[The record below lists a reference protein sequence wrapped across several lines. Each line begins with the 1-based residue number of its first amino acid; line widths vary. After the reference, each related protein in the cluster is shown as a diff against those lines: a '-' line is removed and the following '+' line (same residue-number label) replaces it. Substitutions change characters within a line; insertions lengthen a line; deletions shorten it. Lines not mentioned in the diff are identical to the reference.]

1 MTIHIP
7 LGSFASN
14 SDAGPST
21 PSSKY
26 LIQSDDTHKDLE
38 DVLNSLE
45 GSKRIVVVTGA
56 GVSTAADI
64 PDFRSSTGLFN
75 DSVSKGKA
83 KGKARDL
90 FHVHCLS
97 SPTLLSA
104 HQAMMT
110 SLASLAISAQPTPF
124 HHFLATLAGSGRLLR
139 CYTQNVDGLESKVGL
154 RIGIP
159 RSPTTSKSKTKKR
172 KRHTTDD
179 DDMIDPLLLLNN
191 QSRSEGVKLE
201 PQVIP
206 LHGTIHT
213 LSCTHCHS
221 KFPIEPYLPLP
232 PSPIPCPTCDLT
244 STIREALSERS
255 RRKGHLRSDVI
266 LYGEE
271 HPQGDLIGGIVEK
284 DLKAVDCLV
293 VVGTTINI
301 PGVKRLIKEMSK
313 ALHHH
318 HHHRPKS
325 KYGKRAEGGK
335 GKVILIN
342 DIWPK
347 VEDGL
352 VDYWI
357 QSDIQEFTIN
367 HLSHIE
373 DEEILEKEVKLPCTP
388 TKKGQVYS
396 YPPTPESI
404 DRLRPNPH
412 TKVISSDIEVE
423 TPTKTTAKKRGRKE
437 VEVVIPTPVSTTKR
451 KYTKRKDQREL
462 TPTPTPAPT
471 TPISRLDG

>member
-1 MTIHIP
+1 MTVHIP

-14 SDAGPST
+14 SNAGPST

-26 LIQSDDTHKDLE
+26 LIRSDDTHEDLE
-38 DVLNSLE
+38 DVLNSLK

-56 GVSTAADI
+56 GISTAADI

-75 DSVSKGKA
+75 DNVSKGEG

-97 SPTLLSA
+97 SPTLLPA
-104 HQAMMT
+104 HQAMIT

-159 RSPTTSKSKTKKR
+159 PSPTTSKSKTKKR
-172 KRHTTDD
+172 NRHTTDD
-179 DDMIDPLLLLNN
+179 DDMIDPLLLLDNH
-191 QSRSEGVKLE
+191 SRSEEVKLE

-232 PSPIPCPTCDLT
+232 PDPIPCPTCDLT

-271 HPQGDLIGGIVEK
+271 HPQGDLIGGVVEK

-293 VVGTTINI
+293 VVGTTVNI

-313 ALHHH
+313 ALQHQ
-318 HHHRPKS
+318 HHHR
-325 KYGKRAEGGK
+325 RRRVTN

-357 QSDIQEFTIN
+357 QSDIQQFTMD
-367 HLSHIE
+367 HLSKMD
-373 DEEILEKEVKLPCTP
+373 DEETPEQEIDLPRTP
-388 TKKGQVYS
+388 TKKGVVYS

-451 KYTKRKDQREL
+451 KYTKRKKEREI

>member
-7 LGSFASN
+7 LGSFASDSN
-14 SDAGPST
+14 AGPST
-21 PSSKY
+21 PSSKH
-26 LIQSDDTHKDLE
+26 LIRSDNTHEDLE
-38 DVLNSLE
+38 DVLNSLK
-45 GSKRIVVVTGA
+45 GSKRIVVVTVGA
-56 GVSTAADI
+56 GISTAADI

-75 DSVSKGKA
+75 DNVSKGKG

-97 SPTLLSA
+97 SPTLLPA
-104 HQAMMT
+104 HQAMIT

-124 HHFLATLAGSGRLLR
+124 HHFLVTLAESGRLLR

-159 RSPTTSKSKTKKR
+159 PSPTTSKAKIKKR
-172 KRHTTDD
+172 KRRTTDV
-179 DDMIDPLLLLNN
+179 DDMIDPLLLLNG
-191 QSRSEGVKLE
+191 QSRSEEVELDS
-201 PQVIP
+201 QIIP

-232 PSPIPCPTCDLT
+232 PGPIPCPTCDLT

-271 HPQGDLIGGIVEK
+271 HPQGDLIGGMVER
-284 DLKAVDCLV
+284 DLKVVDCLV
-293 VVGTTINI
+293 VVGTTIDI

-313 ALHHH
+313 ALHYH

-342 DIWPK
+342 DSWPK

-357 QSDIQEFTIN
+357 QSDIQEFTIDR
-367 HLSHIE
+367 LSKIN
-373 DEEILEKEVKLPCTP
+373 DEEILEKEVKVPCTP
-388 TKKGQVYS
+388 TKKGVVYSYS

-404 DRLRPNPH
+404 DRLQPNPH
-412 TKVISSDIEVE
+412 SRVISSDVEVE
-423 TPTKTTAKKRGRKE
+423 TPTKTTTKKRGRKD

-451 KYTKRKDQREL
+451 KYTKRKKEREI
-462 TPTPTPAPT
+462 TP